1 MYERKDWKD
10 SEFVCKVRI
19 KKEKS
24 EFLKKN
30 KGKKTMAGFLD
41 LIIDNYIKYGF
52 KQIPTKKKQDN
63 QRTPITFKRLS

>member
-10 SEFVCKVRI
+10 SEYTNLIRI

-30 KGKKTMAGFLD
+30 KGKKTMAGFLNE
-41 LIIDNYIKYGF
+41 IIDYYEKTTMGRKNRKI
-52 KQIPTKKKQDN
+52 
-63 QRTPITFKRLS
+63 